1 VVTVPY
7 EDAVAMRTGRYYR
20 LTATEEGAEAT
31 DG

>member
-20 LTATEEGAEAT
+20 LTATEEAAEAT
-31 DG
+31 GE